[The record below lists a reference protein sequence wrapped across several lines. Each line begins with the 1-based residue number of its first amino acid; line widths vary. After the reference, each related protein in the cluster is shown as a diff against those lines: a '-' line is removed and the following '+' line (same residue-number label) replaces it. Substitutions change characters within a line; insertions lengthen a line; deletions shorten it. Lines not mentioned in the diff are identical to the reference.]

1 MLKQFLSTITKLL
14 NRCSLLTKAVKKQ
27 NFFLFKFLLWNNFKL
42 RNLENTYWVFPHI
55 FFSSLTTFVSRR
67 RVWRAFLQKG
77 GPQGWK
83 EESQGLPVARK
94 FINNK
99 ERKNRL
105 QRVGCDLLFSR
116 PVVSDS
122 LRPYGLQHAR
132 PPCPSQSLRV
142 CPSSCPSA
150 SVMPSRHLIPR
161 CPLILPSIFPSI
173 RDFSSESAVLSGDQ
187 NIGHNWAH
195 TKKKQKD
202 YLKSEVGH
210 DKGGKWPWR
219 AGVQFL
225 RQGYLHNPQGPL
237 MDNRDWQL
245 QVI

>member
-99 ERKNRL
+99 ERKNK
-105 QRVGCDLLFSR
+105 
-116 PVVSDS
+116 
-122 LRPYGLQHAR
+122 
-132 PPCPSQSLRV
+132 SQSWT
-142 CPSSCPSA
+142 
-150 SVMPSRHLIPR
+150 
-161 CPLILPSIFPSI
+161 
-173 RDFSSESAVLSGDQ
+173 VLGKWEH
-187 NIGHNWAH
+187 I
-195 TKKKQKD
+195 KKEHREHPER
-202 YLKSEVGH
+202 EVDH
-210 DKGGKWPWR
+210 AKGGKWPWR
-219 AGVQFL
+219 AGVQNF
-225 RQGYLHNPQGPL
+225 
-237 MDNRDWQL
+237 
-245 QVI
+245 